1 MKKIIISISLS
12 IICLVV
18 GIFSF
23 LTNDLTAYHH
33 WMSENG
39 PRIMENFR
47 KDKGNSRK
55 DDRRDREEFKRDSR
69 DDRDRRGPMKRPDD
83 SRDHH
88 QGSMMGPND
97 GHHQGP
103 GMNRSQEN
111 QTEGNK

>member
-47 KDKGNSRK
+47 RDRDRGNNRNDDRSGREDFRK
-55 DDRRDREEFKRDSR
+55 DRR
-69 DDRDRRGPMKRPDD
+69 DDRDSRGSMRGPGD
-83 SRDHH
+83 DHH
-88 QGSMMGPND
+88 QGPND

-103 GMNRSQEN
+103 GMNRPAEEKSQE
-111 QTEGNK
+111 ENK